1 MTHRIPLG
9 YWFPV
14 ILLCGL
20 AVWAKLSCEWAVE
33 PVDPAWSLLDTLR
46 PDLRCNATWYSAP
59 EHGRP
64 TANGEIFDSTLLTC
78 AIYGGFRKYAPYG
91 SKLLVRN
98 ALNGKRVVV
107 RVNDA
112 MPAKWAKQGK
122 MIDLSRAAAE
132 SLGTVAAGV
141 FPVEAWRVE

>member
-1 MTHRIPLG
+1 MPHRIPLG

-20 AVWAKLSCEWAVE
+20 AIYFKPSCDRALE
-33 PVDPAWSLLDTLR
+33 PVDPAWSRMDTLR
-46 PDLRCNATWYSAP
+46 PDMRCNATWYSHP

-64 TANGEIFDSTLLTC
+64 TASGEIFDSTLLTC
-78 AIYGGFRKYAPYG
+78 AIYPGFRKYAPYG
-91 SKLLVRN
+91 SRLLVRN

-132 SLGTVAAGV
+132 SLGVVHQGVAT
-141 FPVEAWRVE
+141 VEAWRVE

>member
-1 MTHRIPLG
+1 MTRLG
-9 YWFPV
+9 AWALV
-14 ILLCGL
+14 LILSGL
-20 AVWAKLSCEWAVE
+20 AIWYKPSCDRALE
-33 PVDPAWSLLDTLR
+33 PADPAWSRLDTLR
-46 PDLRCNATWYSAP
+46 PDMRCNATWYSSP

-64 TANGEIFDSTLLTC
+64 TASGEPFDSTLLTC

-91 SKLLVRN
+91 STLLVRN
-98 ALNGKRVVV
+98 PTNGRRVMV

-132 SLGTVAAGV
+132 SLGMVYRGVA
-141 FPVEAWRVE
+141 PVEAWRVK